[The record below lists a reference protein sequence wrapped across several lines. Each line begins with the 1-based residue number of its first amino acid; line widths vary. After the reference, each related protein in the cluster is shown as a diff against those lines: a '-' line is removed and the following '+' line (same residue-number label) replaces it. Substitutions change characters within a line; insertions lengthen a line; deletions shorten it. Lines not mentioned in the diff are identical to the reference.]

1 MKNRNGSYK
10 KVLLSPEHLE
20 QVLPFLKQNVGTLI
34 SGKHPETEL
43 CTLYIL
49 LFLRIRH
56 PRNWLQKKSNEAP
69 VVKSK
74 LILDLI
80 PESFQ
85 LTEWE
90 KEKLSD
96 VTCESLF
103 LNFNLKGIP
112 LSVNR
117 SMVEWIRGNWDI
129 RLLTHI
135 PTPFELLNYQVNKA
149 RCLTITT
156 DPEELATLVLSAR
169 DPLSFVLHDLMHAD
183 HFFHHVDIIDGQL
196 GFYEMVNRV
205 YEKPELKAAMKKDKQ
220 FKREFDYVASDM
232 NAYVIHLYKCLK
244 SAVVKFDETLFHSL
258 LDWWQMPELCLSAS
272 HRLNTPAFT
281 SDDEIILKEFFEREK
296 RV

>member
-20 QVLPFLKQNVGTLI
+20 SVLPFLKQNVANLI
-34 SGKHPETEL
+34 ALNLPQAEL
-43 CTLYIL
+43 CSLYIL
-49 LFLRIRH
+49 LFLRVRH
-56 PRNWLQKKSNEAP
+56 PRNWLQKKSKAISS
-69 VVKSK
+69 VSASM
-74 LILDLI
+74 ILDLI
-80 PESFQ
+80 PDSFQ
-85 LTEWE
+85 LNDWE
-90 KEKLSD
+90 KEKLAGL
-96 VTCESLF
+96 TCESLF

-117 SMVEWIRGNWDI
+117 SMVEWLRGNWDI

-156 DPEELATLVLSAR
+156 DPDELASLVLSAR

-183 HFFHHVDIIDGQL
+183 QFFHHFEIIDGQL

-220 FKREFDYVASDM
+220 FKREFEYVASDM
-232 NAYVIHLYKCLK
+232 NAYVIHLFKCLK
-244 SAVVKFDETLFHSL
+244 SAVIKFDQTLFLSL

-281 SDDEIILKEFFEREK
+281 SDDELVLKEFFEREK
-296 RV
+296 RI